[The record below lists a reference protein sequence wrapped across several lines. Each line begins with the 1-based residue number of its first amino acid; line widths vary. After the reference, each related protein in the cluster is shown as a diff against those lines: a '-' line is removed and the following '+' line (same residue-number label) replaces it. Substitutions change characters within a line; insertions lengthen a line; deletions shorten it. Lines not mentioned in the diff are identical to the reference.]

1 MNQFVKI
8 LCLSVILFSS
18 SVSMAA
24 GGDSI
29 LLGVSFLK
37 FDQESEGPD
46 VGTGEESN
54 TFYDVK
60 LGFAASGLY
69 LGGIYSVAGTETTS
83 SESKRTGLG
92 ATLGFHGDVFF
103 LDLSYFFQA
112 EYEAGTVLLGEGK
125 GYAADFGLNFPL
137 SRNFYLGIQMSYKN
151 FTFKN
156 KEVLGVTTTPEN
168 KIVSEL
174 YPMINLGLMF

>member
-1 MNQFVKI
+1 MNQIVKI
-8 LCLSVILFSS
+8 LFLSAILFSS
-18 SVSMAA
+18 SVSIAA
-24 GGDSI
+24 GGDTV
-29 LLGVSFLK
+29 LFGVSFLK
-37 FDQESEGPD
+37 FDQETEGPD

-69 LGGIYSVAGTETTS
+69 LGGIYSVAGSETNS
-83 SESKRTGLG
+83 SETKRTGLG

-112 EYEAGTVLLGEGK
+112 EHEAGAVLLGEGK
-125 GYAADFGLNFPL
+125 GYAADFGINYPL
-137 SRNFYLGIQMSYKN
+137 TRNFYLGLQMSYKS

-156 KEVLGVTTTPEN
+156 KEVAGVTTTPEN

-174 YPMINLGLMF
+174 YPMINLGMMF